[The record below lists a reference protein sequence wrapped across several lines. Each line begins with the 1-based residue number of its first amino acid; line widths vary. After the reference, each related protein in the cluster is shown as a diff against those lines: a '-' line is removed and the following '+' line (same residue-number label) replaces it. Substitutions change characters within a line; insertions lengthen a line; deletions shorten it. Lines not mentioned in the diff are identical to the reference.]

1 MLLKKNHLVSS
12 VLSKKVFFNLLSFV
26 NQQDFISCFRIK
38 ELQEFLRV
46 RGANI
51 KGLKSNLI
59 EKSLEILQIDDYYT
73 ICDIRERQLGVRINR
88 LDDPSSTTENSIPS
102 QVQNKP
108 KTAFEEDKTGL
119 FYIKKKIIPQTLL
132 LFNYKVFPF
141 TIDDTEYI
149 EILENRHS
157 VDDVLTFDTQL
168 QLRVFKTDSGEDAF
182 PPSLKFIFNGML
194 ISFDVRRFLIHFLF
208 VY

>member
-1 MLLKKNHLVSS
+1 M
-12 VLSKKVFFNLLSFV
+12 
-26 NQQDFISCFRIK
+26 
-38 ELQEFLRV
+38 
-46 RGANI
+46 
-51 KGLKSNLI
+51 I

-108 KTAFEEDKTGL
+108 KTSFEEDKTGL

-157 VDDVLTFDTQL
+157 ADNVLTFDTQL